1 MFVGVTK
8 ETRSG
13 ETRVA
18 ATPDS
23 VKKLVKRGLGVRVE
37 KGAGASA
44 HFPDEAYAA
53 AGAELVDRRTALGAD
68 ILFRIHKPGPD
79 DIGAMKKGAVL
90 ASLLEPY
97 AQDGTFEKLAA
108 QGVSALALEL
118 IPRTSRA
125 QSMDVLSS
133 QAGIAGYRAVLE
145 GAIRYGRF
153 FPMMMTSA
161 GSSKPCRLAV
171 LGVGVAGLQAIAT
184 ARKLGAVVEAY
195 DVRPEVKEQI
205 LSLGAK
211 FIDVDV
217 GESGSGTG
225 GYAKELSDE
234 AKRKQQA
241 AMTEKLKA
249 FDVVITTANVP
260 GRKAPILVSE
270 DAVRGMRA
278 GSVVVDMAA
287 PSGGN
292 CPLTV
297 ADQIVTKHGV
307 TLVGIT
313 NFPALVPTDSSAYFA
328 QNLVN
333 LLDLFWVENPEAK
346 GTRSL
351 KLSKD
356 DDILLASLVAHE
368 GAVCRRP

>member
-1 MFVGVTK
+1 MFVGVPK
-8 ETRSG
+8 EQRPG

-23 VKKLVKRGLGVRVE
+23 VKKLLRRGLAVRVE
-37 KGAGASA
+37 RGAGSLA
-44 HFPDEAYAA
+44 HYPDEAFRA
-53 AGAELVDRRTALGAD
+53 AGAELVDRAAALGSD
-68 ILFRIHKPGPD
+68 IVLHIHKPEAA
-79 DIGAMKKGAVL
+79 DIAAMKRGAVL

-97 AQDGTFEKLAA
+97 QSDGTLEKLAA

-145 GAIRYGRF
+145 GAARYGRF

-211 FIDVDV
+211 FIDIDV
-217 GESGSGTG
+217 GESGSGAG
-225 GYAKELSDE
+225 GYARELSEE
-234 AKRKQQA
+234 AKRRQQA
-241 AMTEKLKA
+241 AMIEKLKA
-249 FDVVITTANVP
+249 FDVVVTTANVP
-260 GRKAPILVSE
+260 GRKAPTLVAE
-270 DAVRGMRA
+270 EAVRGMRP
-278 GSVVVDMAA
+278 GSVIVDMAA

-292 CPLTV
+292 CPLTE
-297 ADQIVTKHGV
+297 ADRTVVKHGV
-307 TLVGIT
+307 TIVGIT
-313 NFPALVPTDSSAYFA
+313 NFPALVPTDASAYFA

-333 LLDLFWVENPEAK
+333 LLDLFWVESPEAK

-351 KLSKD
+351 KLSTD
-356 DDILLASLVAHE
+356 DDILAASLVTHQ
-368 GAVCRRP
+368 GAVCPRP

>member
-8 ETRSG
+8 EQRSG

-18 ATPDS
+18 ATPES
-23 VKKLVKRGLGVRVE
+23 VKKLVKRGLQVRVE
-37 KGAGASA
+37 RGAGTAA
-44 HFPDEAYAA
+44 HFPDEAYVA
-53 AGAELVDRRTALGAD
+53 AGAEIVDRAQALASE
-68 ILFRIHKPGPD
+68 ILFRIHKPTSE
-79 DIGAMKKGAVL
+79 DIAAMKRGAILV
-90 ASLLEPY
+90 SLMEPY
-97 AQDGTFEKLAA
+97 QQDGTVEKLAQA
-108 QGVSALALEL
+108 GVETLALEL

-145 GAIRYGRF
+145 GCARYGRF

-161 GSSKPCRLAV
+161 GSSKPCKLAV

-195 DVRPEVKEQI
+195 DVRPEVREQI

-211 FIDVDV
+211 FIDIDV

-225 GYAKELSDE
+225 GYAKELSEE
-234 AKRKQQA
+234 AKKKQQA

-249 FDVVITTANVP
+249 FDVVICTANVP
-260 GRKAPILVSE
+260 GRKAPTLIAE
-270 DAVRGMRA
+270 EAVKGMRA

-292 CPLTV
+292 CPLV
-297 ADQIVTKHGV
+297 EADKVVVKHGV
-307 TLVGIT
+307 TIVGFT
-313 NFPALVPTDSSAYFA
+313 NFAALVPTDASAYFS

-333 LLDLFWVENPEAK
+333 LLDLFWVEDPEKK
-346 GTRSL
+346 GLRQL
-351 KLSKD
+351 KLSTD
-356 DDILLASLVAHE
+356 DDILAASLVTHQ
-368 GAVCRRP
+368 GAVCPRR

>member
-1 MFVGVTK
+1 MFVGVPK
-8 ETRSG
+8 EQRPG

-23 VKKLVKRGLGVRVE
+23 VKKLLRRGLAVRVE
-37 KGAGASA
+37 RGAGSLA
-44 HFPDEAYAA
+44 HYPDEAFRA
-53 AGAELVDRRTALGAD
+53 AGAELVDRAAALGSD
-68 ILFRIHKPGPD
+68 IVLHIHKPEAA
-79 DIGAMKKGAVL
+79 DIAAMKRGAVL

-97 AQDGTFEKLAA
+97 QSDGTLERLAA

-145 GAIRYGRF
+145 GAARYGRF

-211 FIDVDV
+211 FIDIDV
-217 GESGSGTG
+217 GESGSGAG
-225 GYAKELSDE
+225 GYARELSEE
-234 AKRKQQA
+234 AKRRQQA
-241 AMTEKLKA
+241 AMIEKLKA
-249 FDVVITTANVP
+249 FDVVVTTANVP
-260 GRKAPILVSE
+260 GRKAPTLVAE
-270 DAVRGMRA
+270 EAVRGMRP
-278 GSVVVDMAA
+278 GSVIVDMAA

-292 CPLTV
+292 CPLTE
-297 ADQIVTKHGV
+297 ADRTVVKHGV
-307 TLVGIT
+307 TIVGIT
-313 NFPALVPTDSSAYFA
+313 NFPALVPTDASAYFA

-333 LLDLFWVENPEAK
+333 LLDLFWVESPEAK
-346 GTRSL
+346 GARSL
-351 KLSKD
+351 KLSTD
-356 DDILLASLVAHE
+356 DDILAASLVTHQ
-368 GAVCRRP
+368 GAVCPRP

>member
-1 MFVGVTK
+1 MFVGVPK
-8 ETRSG
+8 EQRPG

-23 VKKLVKRGLGVRVE
+23 VKKLLRRGLAVRVE
-37 KGAGASA
+37 RGAGSLA
-44 HFPDEAYAA
+44 HYPDEAFRA
-53 AGAELVDRRTALGAD
+53 AGAELVDRATALGSDIVFQIRKPEAAD
-68 ILFRIHKPGPD
+68 IA
-79 DIGAMKKGAVL
+79 AMKRGAVL

-97 AQDGTFEKLAA
+97 QSDGTLEKLAA

-118 IPRTSRA
+118 VPRTSRA

-145 GAIRYGRF
+145 AAARYGRF

-211 FIDVDV
+211 FIDIDV
-217 GESGSGTG
+217 GESGSGAG
-225 GYAKELSDE
+225 GYARELSEE
-234 AKRKQQA
+234 AKRRQQA
-241 AMTEKLKA
+241 ALMEKIKA

-260 GRKAPILVSE
+260 GRKAPTLVAE
-270 DAVRGMRA
+270 EAVRGMRP
-278 GSVVVDMAA
+278 GSVIVDMAA

-292 CPLTV
+292 CPLTEPDRTV
-297 ADQIVTKHGV
+297 VKHGV
-307 TLVGIT
+307 TIVGTT
-313 NFPALVPTDSSAYFA
+313 NFPALVPTDASAYFA

-333 LLDLFWVENPEAK
+333 LLDLFWVESPDTK
-346 GTRSL
+346 GARSL
-351 KLSKD
+351 KLSTD
-356 DDILLASLVAHE
+356 DDIIAASLVTHQ
-368 GAVCRRP
+368 GAVCLRP

>member
-1 MFVGVTK
+1 MFVGITK
-8 ETRSG
+8 EQRPG

-18 ATPDS
+18 GTPDS
-23 VKKLVKRGLGVRVE
+23 VKKLVKRGLSVRVE
-37 KGAGASA
+37 RGAGVLA
-44 HFPDEAYAA
+44 HFPDEAYRS
-53 AGAELVDRRTALGAD
+53 AGAEIVERSQALGSD
-68 ILFRIHKPGPD
+68 VLFRIHKPAAED
-79 DIGAMKKGAVL
+79 VAAMKKGAIL
-90 ASLLEPY
+90 ACLLEPY
-97 AQDGTFEKLAA
+97 QADGTVEKLAVA
-108 QGVSALALEL
+108 GVSALALEL

-145 GAIRYGRF
+145 GATRYGRF

-211 FIDVDV
+211 FIDIDV
-217 GESGSGTG
+217 GESGSGSG
-225 GYAKELSDE
+225 GYARELSDE

-249 FDVVITTANVP
+249 FDVVVTTANVP
-260 GRKAPILVSE
+260 GRKAPTLVAE
-270 DAVRGMRA
+270 DAVRGMRP
-278 GSVVVDMAA
+278 GSVIVDMAA

-292 CPLTV
+292 CPLTEAEKV
-297 ADQIVTKHGV
+297 VTKHGV
-307 TLVGIT
+307 TIVGIT
-313 NFPALVPTDSSAYFA
+313 NYPALVPTDSSAYFA

-333 LLDLFWVENPEAK
+333 LLDLFWVEKPDAK
-346 GTRSL
+346 GTREL
-351 KLSKD
+351 KLSMD
-356 DDILLASLVAHE
+356 DDILAASLVAHQ
-368 GAVCRRP
+368 GAVCPRR